1 MEATKRGPL
10 LRTGGQNISASG
22 QLKVTKTTQT
32 VVETASS
39 WSAGALSGSLHS
51 HYEPDGCMRVELALH
66 PTPTPVQGLTLRI
79 PLRLDEAPLMHAVTD
94 LLRMHCRIVILS
106 RFACCPSR

>member
-1 MEATKRGPL
+1 MEGRPL

-66 PTPTPVQGLTLRI
+66 PTSTPVQGLTLRI